1 MPEDYLNAAHPED
14 TERVRENMIGMSVGQ
29 YKEFSLQY
37 RSRTKWDQD
46 WQTLIV
52 TGLPSERDKK
62 GNVIR
67 YTGIAFNNTKWEK
80 MAQELKEL
88 KDKAELSDRLDL
100 PARILT

>member
-1 MPEDYLNAAHPED
+1 MKAAHPED
-14 TERVRENMIGMSVGQ
+14 TERVRENIVGMSAGQ

-62 GNVIR
+62 GKRHSLYR
-67 YTGIAFNNTKWEK
+67 YRFQQYEVGKNGSGTERDEG
-80 MAQELKEL
+80 
-88 KDKAELSDRLDL
+88 
-100 PARILT
+100 